1 MIIYVGAGGGAD
13 DWLTDEIGIV
23 SPRDVGGNVSMSL
36 VMMLR
41 RWMSVSVPPC
51 HDMFQC
57 MSQGMGGQGQ
67 HSELSLAEASRK
79 CLRRV
84 PLP

>member
-23 SPRDVGGNVSMSL
+23 SPIDVGGDVSMSH

-41 RWMSVSVPPC
+41 SWMSLSVPPC
-51 HDMFQC
+51 HDMFRC
-57 MSQGMGGQGQ
+57 MSQRMGAQVQ
-67 HSELSLAEASRK
+67 QIELSLAEASRK
-79 CLRRV
+79 CLGGV